1 MPVFLIY
8 APILISCHAEYI
20 IYPLVIHSLFTL
32 LLQVARTRF
41 QTKKV
46 KASMKK
52 LAAITLAAA
61 LLLPLGQALAE
72 GTALT
77 IARPASTTA
86 MDPGFLR
93 ESATIVDN
101 IFDTLV
107 MRDKDMKLVP
117 GLAESWKA
125 VDDTTWEFK
134 LRQGVKFHNG
144 EDMDATAVKFTID
157 RVIDPAAKSP
167 TLSYIRTVAGV
178 DIVDPLTVRIRTNGP
193 DPLLPTRMSRYPA
206 YIVPPKYVK
215 EVGNDKFASNP
226 VGTGPYKFVEF
237 IPDQH
242 VILEANKDYWRGA
255 PSVEKVTWR
264 AIPDGT
270 ARITALLTGE
280 VDLIENVP
288 VDIAPLVKESPEADL
303 VQVKNGGLTIYLGL
317 VMNEK
322 PLDNV
327 KVRQALNLAIDRQ
340 SIATNIL
347 QGMATPKGTQVGPAD
362 FGYKAIPVPA
372 FDPAKAR
379 ALLAEAGLPDGFSI
393 KVQSTHRYMKDG
405 EVAQA
410 IAQQFGDIGVKVEQ
424 EVLDWSVYVQQVPRK
439 GPIFMLG
446 WGSTQTL
453 DADAAVYAIMKTGEP
468 YSTAS
473 IPELDKLLDQ
483 SRTIVDPAA
492 RQKVLEDIQ
501 DVAAEQVPL
510 IPLYQEDSLY
520 GKSKKV
526 TFEGRPDA
534 RIPVFDIRKQ

>member
-1 MPVFLIY
+1 
-8 APILISCHAEYI
+8 
-20 IYPLVIHSLFTL
+20 
-32 LLQVARTRF
+32 
-41 QTKKV
+41 
-46 KASMKK
+46 MKK
-52 LAAITLAAA
+52 LVAIAIAAA
-61 LLLPLGQALAE
+61 MLLPMRLAFADANE
-72 GTALT
+72 
-77 IARPASTTA
+77 IVVARPTSTTA

-117 GLAESWKA
+117 GLAESWTA
-125 VDDTTWEFK
+125 IDDTTWEFK
-134 LRQGVKFHNG
+134 LRHGVKFHNG
-144 EDMDATAVKFTID
+144 EDFDAGSVKFTID
-157 RVIDPAAKSP
+157 RVLDPAAKSP
-167 TLSYIRTVAGV
+167 TLSYIRTVSSAEV
-178 DIVDPLTVRIRTNGP
+178 IDPYTVRIKTTGP

-206 YIVPPKYVK
+206 YMVPPKYVA
-215 EVGNDKFASNP
+215 EVGNDVFATKP

-242 VILEANKDYWRGA
+242 VILEANKDYWRGT
-255 PSVEKVTWR
+255 PSIEKVTWR

-288 VDIAPLVKESPEADL
+288 VDIAPMIKDSPDSDL

-340 SIATNIL
+340 SIVTNIL
-347 QGMATPKGTQVGPAD
+347 QGMASPRGTQVGPAD
-362 FGYKAIPVPA
+362 FGYKDIPVPA
-372 FDPAKAR
+372 FDPAKAK
-379 ALLAEAGLPDGFSI
+379 ALLAEAGFPDGFSI
-393 KVQSTHRYMKDG
+393 KMQSTHRYMKDS

-410 IAQQFGDIGVKVEQ
+410 IAQQFGDVGVKIDQ

-473 IPELDKLLDQ
+473 IPELDKLLDE
-483 SRTIVDPAA
+483 SRGIVDPAA
-492 RQKVLEDIQ
+492 RQAVLAKIQ
-501 DVAAEQVPL
+501 DLAAEQVPL

-520 GKSKKV
+520 GKSKSV

>member
-1 MPVFLIY
+1 
-8 APILISCHAEYI
+8 
-20 IYPLVIHSLFTL
+20 
-32 LLQVARTRF
+32 
-41 QTKKV
+41 
-46 KASMKK
+46 MKK
-52 LAAITLAAA
+52 LVAIALIAAV
-61 LLLPLGQALAE
+61 LLPMRVAFADGDAI
-72 GTALT
+72 T
-77 IARPASTTA
+77 IARTTSTTA

-107 MRDKDMKLVP
+107 LRDKQMKLVP
-117 GLAESWKA
+117 GLAEAWTA
-125 VDDTTWEFK
+125 IDDTTWEFK
-134 LRQGVKFHNG
+134 LRHGVKFHNG
-144 EDMDATAVKFTID
+144 EDFDAESVKFTID
-157 RVIDPAAKSP
+157 RVLDPAAKSP
-167 TLSYIRTVAGV
+167 TLSYIRTVSSV
-178 DIVDPLTVRIRTNGP
+178 EVIDPYTVRIKTNGP

-206 YIVPPKYVK
+206 YMVPPKYVK
-215 EVGNDKFASNP
+215 EVGNDVFATKP

-242 VILEANKDYWRGA
+242 VILEANKDYWRGT
-255 PSVEKVTWR
+255 PSIEKVTWR

-288 VDIAPLVKESPEADL
+288 VDIAPMVKDSPDTDL
-303 VQVKNGGLTIYLGL
+303 LQVKNGGLTIYLGL

-340 SIATNIL
+340 SIVTNIL
-347 QGMATPKGTQVGPAD
+347 QGMASPRGTQVGPAD
-362 FGYKAIPVPA
+362 FGYKDIPVPA
-372 FDPAKAR
+372 FDPAKAK
-379 ALLAEAGLPDGFSI
+379 ALLAEAGFPDGFSI
-393 KVQSTHRYMKDG
+393 KMQSTHRYMKDS

-410 IAQQFGDIGVKVEQ
+410 IAQQFGDIGVKIDQ

-473 IPELDKLLDQ
+473 IPELDKLLDE
-483 SRTIVDPAA
+483 SRKIVDPAA
-492 RQKVLEDIQ
+492 RQAVLAQIQ
-501 DVAAEQVPL
+501 DLAAEQVPL

-520 GKSKKV
+520 GKSKAV

-534 RIPVFDIRKQ
+534 RIPVFDISKQ

>member
-1 MPVFLIY
+1 
-8 APILISCHAEYI
+8 
-20 IYPLVIHSLFTL
+20 
-32 LLQVARTRF
+32 
-41 QTKKV
+41 
-46 KASMKK
+46 MKR
-52 LAAITLAAA
+52 LAAIALAAS
-61 LLLPLGQALAE
+61 LLLPVT
-72 GTALT
+72 TA
-77 IARPASTTA
+77 IASAADLVIGRAASTTA

-117 GLAESWKA
+117 GLATSWKA
-125 VDDTTWEFK
+125 IDDTTWEFK

-144 EDMDATAVKFTID
+144 EDFNADAVKFSID
-157 RVIDPAAKSP
+157 RVLDPAAKSP
-167 TLSYIRTVAGV
+167 TVSYIRTIDSVEV
-178 DIVDPLTVRIRTNGP
+178 VDPLTVRIKTKGP
-193 DPLLPTRMSRYPA
+193 DPLLPTRMSRYPT

-215 EVGNDKFASNP
+215 EVGNDKFATHP

-255 PSVEKVTWR
+255 PSIDKVTWR

-270 ARITALLTGE
+270 ARVTALLTGE

-288 VDIAPLVKESPEADL
+288 VDVAPMVKASPDADL

-327 KVRQALNLAIDRQ
+327 KVRQALNMAIDRK
-340 SIATNIL
+340 SIVDNIL
-347 QGMATPKGTQVGPAD
+347 QGMASPRGTQVGAAD
-362 FGYKAIPVPA
+362 FGYKDVPVPA
-372 FDPAKAR
+372 FDPAKAK
-379 ALLAEAGLPDGFSI
+379 ALLAEAGFPNGFSI
-393 KVQSTHRYMKDG
+393 KMQSTHRYLKDG

-410 IAQQFGDIGVKVEQ
+410 IAQEFGDIGVKVDQ
-424 EVLDWSVYVQQVPRK
+424 EVLDWSVYTQQVPRK

-453 DADAAVYAIMKTGEP
+453 DADAAVYAIFKTGEP

-473 IPELDKLLDQ
+473 IPELDKLLDE
-483 SRTIVDPAA
+483 SRTIVDPAKREA
-492 RQKVLEDIQ
+492 VLDKIQ
-501 DVAAEQVPL
+501 DLAAEQVPV
-510 IPLYQEDSLY
+510 IPLYQEDALY
-520 GKSKKV
+520 GKAKSV